1 MRAWVALLCLLLAA
15 LPAWGQDAPR
25 VVTQDEV
32 SAVAE
37 RLTCPTCVGV
47 PLDDCGTETCLR
59 WKEDIARLLAEGL
72 SHDEIVERF
81 VARYGQR
88 VANVPLDPT
97 LRALSLAVPP
107 LLAVLAALAGLLT
120 LRRWRRLAA
129 PAAPDLPLSAP
140 PAADDYRARL
150 ERDL

>member
-1 MRAWVALLCLLLAA
+1 MRAWWAVLCLILLAWPV
-15 LPAWGQDAPR
+15 LGQTAPR
-25 VVTQDEV
+25 LVTQDEV

-59 WKEDIARLLAEGL
+59 WKEDIARMLSEGL
-72 SHDEIVERF
+72 SHDEIIERF

-88 VANVPLDPT
+88 VAPIPLDPT
-97 LRALSLAVPP
+97 LRALSLLVPP
-107 LLAVLAALAGLLT
+107 VLMALAALAGFLT
-120 LRRWRRLAA
+120 LWRWRRL
-129 PAAPDLPLSAP
+129 PVPAPDLPTSAP
-140 PAADDYRARL
+140 STADDYRARL